1 MKLIFESCEPRPEV
15 LKGELKEDIFAARL
29 MDVILGKAEIVYQDP
44 RVFFDNTFPTQGL
57 KDLLSETFGRLT
69 GKQPANNSV
78 IRLETAFGGG
88 KTHNL
93 IALYHTA
100 RGSANAKLLK
110 GLLDPDL
117 IPARPI
123 PKIVG
128 IVGSD
133 LETSEGFQHPDSGI
147 MTWTLQ
153 GEIAHQLGG
162 KKAYEIVRKSDEERG
177 AAGVPSFE
185 KLIGDTPTL
194 IMLDEMGRYL
204 RAAKAVATAN
214 KKSDLAEQT
223 VATLISLLDFASAKP
238 QVVVVLTLAGA
249 GDAFAKETEDLR
261 KEIEESKRVSN
272 RRERVIV
279 PTAETEISA
288 IVTHRLFR
296 KIDRKAAEVTASVY
310 SQYYERLRD
319 QEANIPER
327 TIRAEYA
334 QEMVADYPFHPE
346 LLTTLNRKTS
356 TIPSFQK
363 TRGALR
369 LLARTVRELWTKR
382 PPDATLIHP
391 HHLDLSVNEIVN
403 DLTSRLD
410 RPTFRQ
416 VIEADIFSP
425 KVGTKAHAQEL
436 DADRITEGK
445 PAYTARAATAVFLHS
460 LTQGVASGVDP
471 ADLTVAALQPGDEPA
486 ILNKSLQDL
495 EAKAWFLDWDG
506 RRYRFKT
513 EPSLNKIVAD
523 EAALIGRVK
532 AKEELD
538 SRIKQV
544 WKKGTFHPE
553 YFPSEA
559 DDVDDDAM
567 DPKLAVIHYDAATG
581 GPGQERPPDLILK
594 IFDHAG
600 TMEGYRTYKN
610 NLIFL
615 VADADQVDHMVEVAQ
630 RYLAIRRIVGDAER
644 MAEFSKEQREKLKN
658 MQDAAELDV
667 RVAITKAYKYLYY
680 PSADAPKRAAGLAR
694 ETLPPQDQ
702 GEVMKDQTLVVLRV
716 LKPLGKI
723 LAGDDP
729 PKAAMWLKAKAW
741 PQGKDV
747 VTTEDLRKAFA
758 QRIGLPILLDPNQL
772 KRTIKDGVKQGLWL
786 YYPADEGVGYGVN
799 SPTPLV
805 QVSEDVEL
813 YTVEEAKQRRI
824 KIKGEE
830 VLAETCPVC
839 GNPAPACTCAKL
851 CPRCGQDPCV
861 CAKPNRLHAEGAPAQ
876 VFQRIADQ
884 CADHK
889 VTTLSRLFI
898 RVEGSGK
905 TGAAEARSLGLAIPQ
920 LGKGQFFIEQNLTM
934 EFGTVESLILTFKG
948 SWDRYK
954 RLKTV
959 TDAFGQEASKL
970 AVTTTLKADFPDG
983 LPVDGAQYQTIR
995 DVFTT
1000 LEMGKLTVDA
1010 EWAQSTEGGTA

>member
-1 MKLIFESCEPRPEV
+1 MQLIFETCEPRPEV
-15 LKGELKEDIFAARL
+15 LRGQLKEDIFAARL
-29 MDVILGKAEIVYQDP
+29 MDVILGKAETVYQDP

-57 KDLLSETFGRLT
+57 KDLLSESFGRLT
-69 GKQPANNSV
+69 GRRPANNSV

-93 IALYHTA
+93 IALYHIA
-100 RGSANAKLLK
+100 RGSADASLLR
-110 GLLDPDL
+110 GLLAPEMV
-117 IPARPI
+117 PARPI
-123 PKIVG
+123 PNVVG
-128 IVGSD
+128 VVGSD
-133 LETSEGFQHPDSGI
+133 LETSEGFRHPDTGVT
-147 MTWTLQ
+147 TWTLQ

-162 KKAYEIVRKSDEERG
+162 EKAYEVVRKSDEERG
-177 AAGVPSFE
+177 AASVPSFE

-204 RAAKAVATAN
+204 RAAKAVPTAN
-214 KKSDLAEQT
+214 KRSDLAEQT

-238 QVVVVLTLAGA
+238 HVVVVLTLADSS
-249 GDAFAKETEDLR
+249 DAFGKETDDLR
-261 KEIEESKRVSN
+261 KELEESKKVSN
-272 RRERVIV
+272 RRERVVI
-279 PTAETEISA
+279 PTGETEISA

-296 KIDRKAAEVTASVY
+296 KIDRTAAEATTSAY
-310 SQYYERLRD
+310 SQYYARLRD
-319 QEANIPER
+319 QEANLPER
-327 TIRAEYA
+327 AVRAEYA
-334 QEMVADYPFHPE
+334 QEMIADYPFHPE

-369 LLARTVRELWTKR
+369 LLARTIRELWAKR
-382 PPDATLIHP
+382 PPDATMIHP
-391 HHLDLSVNEIVN
+391 HHLDLGVDDMVNE
-403 DLTSRLD
+403 LTSRLD
-410 RPTFRQ
+410 RPAFRH
-416 VIEADIFSP
+416 VVEADVVSP
-425 KVGTKAHAQEL
+425 LMGTRAHAQEL
-436 DADRITEGK
+436 DADRVSEGK
-445 PAYTARAATAVFLHS
+445 PAYATRAATAIFLHS
-460 LTQGVASGVDP
+460 LTQGVASGVGP
-471 ADLTVAALQPGDEPA
+471 TDLTVAVLQPGDEPA
-486 ILNKSLQDL
+486 LLNKCLQDL
-495 EAKAWFLDWDG
+495 ESKAWFLDWDG
-506 RRYRFKT
+506 HRYRFKT
-513 EPSLNKIVAD
+513 EPSLNKLVAD
-523 EAALIGRVK
+523 EAALVGRVK

-538 SRIKQV
+538 TRIRQV
-544 WKKGTFHPE
+544 WKKGTFHPV

-559 DDVDDDAM
+559 GDVDDDAK
-567 DPKLAVIHYDAATG
+567 DPKLAVIHYDAATAT
-581 GPGQERPPDLILK
+581 PGQETPPDLVQK

-610 NLIFL
+610 NLVFL
-615 VADADQVDHMVEVAQ
+615 VTDADQVDHMVEVAQ
-630 RYLAIRRIVGDAER
+630 RYLAVRRIVGDADR

-667 RVAITKAYKYLYY
+667 RIAITKAYKYLYY
-680 PSADAPKRAAGLAR
+680 PSADAPKRAGGLAR
-694 ETLPPQDQ
+694 ETVPPQDQ
-702 GEVMKDQTLVVLRV
+702 GEVVKDQTLVVLRV

-723 LAGDDP
+723 LTGDDP

-741 PQGKDV
+741 PQGKDA
-747 VTTEDLRKAFA
+747 VTTEDLRRAFA

-772 KRTIKDGVKQGLWL
+772 KRTIKDGVKQGQWV
-786 YYPADEGVGYGVN
+786 YYATEEEVGYGVN

-813 YTVEEAKQRRI
+813 YTAEEAKRKGV

-830 VLAETCPVC
+830 GLPETCPVC
-839 GNPAPACTCAKL
+839 GNPAQACICAKL
-851 CPRCGQDPCV
+851 CPKCGQDPCA
-861 CAKPNRLHAEGAPAQ
+861 CAKPRRLHAEGAPAQ

-889 VTTLSRLFI
+889 VTMLSRLFI

-920 LGKGQFFIEQNLTM
+920 LGKGQFFVEQNFTT
-934 EFGTVESLILTFKG
+934 EFGSAESLIVTFKG

-970 AVTTTLKADFPDG
+970 AVVTTLKAEFPDG
-983 LPVDGAQYQTIR
+983 LPVDGPQFQTVR

-1000 LEMGKLTVDA
+1000 LEMGKLIVDA
-1010 EWAQSTEGGTA
+1010 EWPTTEEGTGG